1 MTDQERRIQE
11 EIRQFVRDE
20 VSPDMVR
27 ALDRDEIQ
35 YPREFLEKLAKYNL
49 LGLRIDPRWGR
60 REAEE
65 AETEK
70 IFSDEDP
77 G

>member
-1 MTDQERRIQE
+1 M
-11 EIRQFVRDE
+11 
-20 VSPDMVR
+20 VSPDLVR

-35 YPREFLEKLAKYNL
+35 YPREFLEKLAKHNL

-60 REAEE
+60 RGGEEIEAE
-65 AETEK
+65 K
-70 IFSDEDP
+70 IYSDEDP